1 MGVDVPS
8 VEARRMDHKKARC
21 HAKQWMLADSLTLE
35 GLLFMDKPSTSTH
48 RGGEWAVAKKK
59 TFSRECATLFMRSLW
74 CANTLCVSGTVSFG

>member
-1 MGVDVPS
+1 VGVDVPS

-59 TFSRECATLFMRSLW
+59 KRFRENVPLFS
-74 CANTLCVSGTVSFG
+74 CVACGVRTRCV